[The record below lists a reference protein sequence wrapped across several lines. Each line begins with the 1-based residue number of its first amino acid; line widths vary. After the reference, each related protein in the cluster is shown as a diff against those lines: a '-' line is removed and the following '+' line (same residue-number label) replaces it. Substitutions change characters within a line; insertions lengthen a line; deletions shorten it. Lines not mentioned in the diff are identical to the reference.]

1 MNSAPVSFV
10 DTAGADWNE
19 EIDPEGES
27 KFNAQ
32 EARWV
37 IAQIRDLLDAGIKQ
51 EDIAV
56 IAPYSAQVRYIR
68 DRCDFSAVEIDTVD
82 GFQGREKEV
91 VIISLVRSNTIGEV
105 GFLADKR
112 RMNVAMTRAKRK
124 LIAIGDSSTL
134 AQNPFFEEWID
145 DCQAKGFYQ
154 SIWEFGPNDADE

>member
-1 MNSAPVSFV
+1 MERLVGKWRDVASRQLTVQYRMHRDIMQFPSEHFYDGSLIADPSVAEHSLEDILFSPKPPMNPAPVLFV

-68 DRCDFSAVEIDTVD
+68 DRCESIPSMAS
-82 GFQGREKEV
+82 K
-91 VIISLVRSNTIGEV
+91 
-105 GFLADKR
+105 
-112 RMNVAMTRAKRK
+112 VAKKK
-124 LIAIGDSSTL
+124 LS
-134 AQNPFFEEWID
+134 
-145 DCQAKGFYQ
+145 
-154 SIWEFGPNDADE
+154 